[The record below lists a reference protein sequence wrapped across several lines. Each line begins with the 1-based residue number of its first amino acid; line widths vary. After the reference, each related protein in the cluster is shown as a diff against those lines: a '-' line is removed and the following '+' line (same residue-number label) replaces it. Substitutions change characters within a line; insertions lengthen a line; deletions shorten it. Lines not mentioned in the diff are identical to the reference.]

1 MNDWSVTRPGES
13 FRRAVLSILT
23 HEQFRATIGRSGLC
37 FTAGRPVTAPVVR
50 PAPDPERDAR
60 VAARR
65 EAARRR
71 ASADLD
77 RFIANLY
84 GALNDRCECRQFG
97 WSDRCP
103 LHH

>member
-1 MNDWSVTRPGES
+1 MSDPLVPPLV
-13 FRRAVLSILT
+13 ALPP
-23 HEQFRATIGRSGLC
+23 
-37 FTAGRPVTAPVVR
+37 TAEDVAPSPVVR

-77 RFIANLY
+77 RFIADIY
-84 GALNDRCECRQFG
+84 GTLTEPLPVVCGCKYAQCFVHDRE
-97 WSDRCP
+97 
-103 LHH
+103 

>member
-1 MNDWSVTRPGES
+1 VFG
-13 FRRAVLSILT
+13 
-23 HEQFRATIGRSGLC
+23 HEDGCRYVGMGA
-37 FTAGRPVTAPVVR
+37 VVR
-50 PAPDPERDAR
+50 PAQDPARDAR

-77 RFIANLY
+77 RFIADLY
-84 GALNDRCECRQFG
+84 GSLNDRCECRQFG